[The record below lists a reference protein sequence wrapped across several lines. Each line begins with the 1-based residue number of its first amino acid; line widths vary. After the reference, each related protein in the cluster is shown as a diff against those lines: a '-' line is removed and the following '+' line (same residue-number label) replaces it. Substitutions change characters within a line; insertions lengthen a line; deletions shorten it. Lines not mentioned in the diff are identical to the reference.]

1 MIGVMFSNILFFGRR
16 LPVLFLPRSPAVIGS
31 RRFPLHFYILR
42 VLLIRH
48 MLHNILN
55 VAFQN
60 GADTVKGKNLNVLIL
75 AELMQQTFTHLVLRI
90 KVILGNMTFFH
101 GFPQPVIFYHDQ
113 TP

>member
-75 AELMQQTFTHLVLRI
+75 AELMQQTFTHLVIRI
-90 KVILGNMTFFH
+90 KVIL
-101 GFPQPVIFYHDQ
+101 
-113 TP
+113 

>member
-75 AELMQQTFTHLVLRI
+75 AELMQQTFTHLVIRI
-90 KVILGNMTFFH
+90 KVILVNK
-101 GFPQPVIFYHDQ
+101 PESAARIYSYL
-113 TP
+113 

>member
-42 VLLIRH
+42 VLFIRH

-60 GADTVKGKNLNVLIL
+60 GADTVKGKNLMFSFLQTYAADFYSPRNTYKGHTGKYDVLPWFSTTCHIL
-75 AELMQQTFTHLVLRI
+75 S
-90 KVILGNMTFFH
+90 
-101 GFPQPVIFYHDQ
+101 
-113 TP
+113 